1 MNENG
6 SKTRRPQKQNSSL
19 PARFALRVTGGL
31 CLPCSNLYYHPF
43 EQQNICFLLGEKY
56 TLIFQERSAETERK
70 DRQGEKRVSATL
82 SNTATFWRT
91 LRCFLGFSH
100 NDNNNDMS
108 YRFFT
113 AYHMVVALFLWTA
126 VLDKTIAPTM
136 SFEFSSSHTTT
147 SSKQRRPFRVVATL
161 RLASGR
167 LNASRLR
174 SDGAYY
180 PTNLSAA
187 NSDRDA
193 TSTVVRRQP
202 TGRSAAFP
210 PFVAETVEKSSG
222 DDQDDNLV
230 ELTIRDDG
238 RNVVSR
244 APPEK
249 PWWFGISESFSLDYG
264 PIQDL
269 QKSKQDSR
277 LRNDRSYAR
286 RGSFEGDRLRQPPGL
301 YDLSTP
307 PCPPKDA
314 FWVSIPARF
323 ISYAIAYYCFPYL
336 TQFVD
341 MFVTMP
347 PLQLEA
353 ITANFG
359 PGISIL
365 YGTFISLTL
374 SILYN
379 RQRSIQ
385 ETVSVECAYLA
396 QLTKRI
402 IALLQDHSVERTVQA
417 GQAIADQIRAL
428 AQSSRG
434 KELLVLMYTDPYARL
449 GELVDEYEQRE
460 TSKTNGSGGR
470 VAQCRD
476 LLKDL
481 YRTRAIRLSDESLA
495 LPPTHFFILNLSTM
509 LMLLGFTVTILPTID
524 PATGTP
530 SHEGRL
536 LFALL
541 STIYL
546 LFYNFANDLNEPFQG
561 VYQIRRSTAAGHLLQ
576 MRWFLV
582 NHPVLAGQVDFN
594 EPEID
599 PNATGYRVATPHLG
613 DFWFEEV

>member
-1 MNENG
+1 M
-6 SKTRRPQKQNSSL
+6 SS
-19 PARFALRVTGGL
+19 
-31 CLPCSNLYYHPF
+31 
-43 EQQNICFLLGEKY
+43 
-56 TLIFQERSAETERK
+56 
-70 DRQGEKRVSATL
+70 D
-82 SNTATFWRT
+82 
-91 LRCFLGFSH
+91 
-100 NDNNNDMS
+100 
-108 YRFFT
+108 RFFT
-113 AYHMVVALFLWTA
+113 SYNTAVALFLWTA
-126 VLDKTIAPTM
+126 VLDTTIAPTM

-147 SSKQRRPFRVVATL
+147 SSSKQQRRPRRVVAAL
-161 RLASGR
+161 LLASGR
-167 LNASRLR
+167 QNASPP
-174 SDGAYY
+174 SDDAYY

-187 NSDRDA
+187 NGDRDT
-193 TSTVVRRQP
+193 TSTVLRRLP

-244 APPEK
+244 VTLPECAPPEK

-396 QLTKRI
+396 LLTKRI

-460 TSKTNGSGGR
+460 TADGNSGGR

-495 LPPTHFFILNLSTM
+495 LPPTHFFILNFSTM

-524 PATGTP
+524 PAIGTP

-599 PNATGYRVATPHLG
+599 PDATGYRVATPHLG